1 MADILSPGQSLQKGD
16 SLQSQNGQYTF
27 VLQHDGNLVLYD
39 ANQRALWASG
49 THGRAVSRAIMQTDG
64 NFVIYGYPGAIWAS
78 NTNGWHNAY
87 LIVQNDG
94 NVVIYG
100 SKAAWASGTNR
111 VFYDY

>member
-1 MADILSPGQSLQKGD
+1 MADTLLPGQSLQKGD

-27 VLQHDGNLVLYD
+27 VLQQDGNLVLYD
-39 ANQRALWASG
+39 ANQRALWSSR
-49 THGRAVSRAIMQTDG
+49 TDGRAVSQAIMQTDG
-64 NFVIYGYPGAIWAS
+64 NFVIYGYPGPIWAS
-78 NTNGWHNAY
+78 NTNGWYNAY

-100 SKAAWASGTNR
+100 HKAAWATGTNR